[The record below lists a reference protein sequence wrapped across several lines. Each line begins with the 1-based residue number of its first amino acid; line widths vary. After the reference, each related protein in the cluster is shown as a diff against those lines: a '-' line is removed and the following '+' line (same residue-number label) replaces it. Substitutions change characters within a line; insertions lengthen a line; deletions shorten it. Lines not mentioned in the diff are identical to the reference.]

1 MPQRSV
7 VLATN
12 ETYHVFNR
20 SIAKAPLFSTKW
32 HLNKAEEIVEF
43 YMYPQVLRLSKLRT
57 LPPDTKKEYIIAYR
71 KREPLVEIYS
81 FAFMPN
87 HYHFLLKQ
95 LSDNGISRFISNVQN
110 SFAKFYNLKNDRNG
124 ALFQNS
130 FKAKRAETEEQFLH
144 ISRYIHLN
152 PVTSYLIE
160 FKDLATYSYT
170 SFPYYINQ
178 GHSLIANTK
187 VILDLVGSKE
197 NYIQFVSDQVEYQ
210 RELVLIKD
218 LIIE

>member
-1 MPQRSV
+1 MPQRNV
-7 VLATN
+7 VLAAN
-12 ETYHVFNR
+12 EVYHVFNR

-32 HLNKAEEIVEF
+32 NLNKVLEIAEF
-43 YMYPQVLRLSKLRT
+43 YMYPQVLRLSKLRL
-57 LPPDTKKEYIIAYR
+57 LPPDAKKEYIAVYR
-71 KREPLVEIYS
+71 KKKPLVEIYS

-95 LSDNGISRFISNVQN
+95 FSDNGISRFISNVQN
-110 SFAKFYNLKNDRNG
+110 SFAKIYNLKNDRNG

-152 PVTSYLIE
+152 PVTSYIIE
-160 FKDLATYSYT
+160 FKNLETYPYT
-170 SFPYYINQ
+170 SFPYYAGENSNLTVNIE
-178 GHSLIANTK
+178 
-187 VILDLVGSKE
+187 VILGLIGSKE
-197 NYIQFVSDQVEYQ
+197 NYTQFVSDQVEYQ
-210 RELVLIKD
+210 RELALIKD